1 MVKAHFCDEGEV
13 GGGGEGLEV
22 VDGVVAGLGKPDA
35 GVDAVLEVLGA
46 GESYGGWG
54 GFGLGSYGEDWE
66 KGSKEKQSEAT
77 MWISHRRSVIPGLLG
92 GQSVAALRYSEV
104 CAAQNMQQNCGRQGR
119 GRRVR
124 AMRRVRRA
132 RCGRCS
138 TESRRATIC

>member
-92 GQSVAALRYSEV
+92 GQSVAALRYS
-104 CAAQNMQQNCGRQGR
+104 
-119 GRRVR
+119 
-124 AMRRVRRA
+124 
-132 RCGRCS
+132 
-138 TESRRATIC
+138 